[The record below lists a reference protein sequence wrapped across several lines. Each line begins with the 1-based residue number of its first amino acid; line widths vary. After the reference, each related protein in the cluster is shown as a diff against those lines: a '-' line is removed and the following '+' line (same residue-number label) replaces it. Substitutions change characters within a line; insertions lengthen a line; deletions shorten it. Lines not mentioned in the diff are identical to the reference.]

1 MAKTIGLIVNHQN
14 NMLSTFI
21 HKKKLRC
28 IQLNISDTCISLE
41 SYEIDVKYFFLHGT
55 FQIDVE

>member
-14 NMLSTFI
+14 NMLSTFV
-21 HKKKLRC
+21 HKKIRC
-28 IQLNISDTCISLE
+28 IKLNISDTCISLE
-41 SYEIDVKYFFLHGT
+41 SYEIDVKYFFIHGT